1 MIELLWLVLSLL
13 FIIMCGRKG
22 AHSSTVKAYNLGDDH
37 MMHLVMPFPV
47 MGGRVYVMVEHIL
60 VFGKPY

>member
-1 MIELLWLVLSLL
+1 MIELLWLVLNLL

-22 AHSSTVKAYNLGDDH
+22 DHSRTIKAYNLGDDH
-37 MMHLVMPFPV
+37 MMHLVTPFPV
-47 MGGRVYVMVEHIL
+47 MGRRVFVAVEHIL